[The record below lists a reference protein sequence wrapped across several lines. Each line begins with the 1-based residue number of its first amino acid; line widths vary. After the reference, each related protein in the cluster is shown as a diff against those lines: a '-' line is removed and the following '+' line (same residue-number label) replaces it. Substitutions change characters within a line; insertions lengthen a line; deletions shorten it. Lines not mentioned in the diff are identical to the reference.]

1 MQLHSSRVGSTRRLE
16 VARDL
21 KSENGDIDSW
31 NYKIICCHDN
41 IYSWS

>member
-21 KSENGDIDSW
+21 KSEYGDIDSW

-41 IYSWS
+41 IYS